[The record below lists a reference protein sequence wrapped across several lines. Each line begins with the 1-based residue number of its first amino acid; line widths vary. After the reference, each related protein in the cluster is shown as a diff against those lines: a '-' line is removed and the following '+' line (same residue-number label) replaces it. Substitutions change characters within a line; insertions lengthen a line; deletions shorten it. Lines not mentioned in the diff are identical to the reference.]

1 MKTFAIYIR
10 SNKDN
15 ITHEEQRAACEKY
28 VEDEGGKIHHIYKDI
43 ASGSPKG
50 MRKQYQ
56 KLLESIAQKEID
68 AILANDLV
76 RFARRP
82 TDIDYL
88 INLCA
93 IHGVQICSVSD
104 GNIDTSALNYPA
116 HQSPSGNQTLEGGDN
131 A

>member
-1 MKTFAIYIR
+1 MKMFAIYIR

-28 VEDEGGKIHHIYKDI
+28 VKDEGGKIDHIYKDI
-43 ASGSPKG
+43 ASSSSNCR
-50 MRKQYQ
+50 RKDYQ

-68 AILANDLV
+68 AILAYDLV

-104 GNIDTSALNYPA
+104 GNIDTSALNFPA
-116 HQSPSGNQTLEGGDN
+116 HQPLSGNSALEGGEN